1 MHVVIT
7 GASRG
12 IGLAIA
18 RVFARRGDSL
28 LLVSKSDFALYKALE
43 QLSLEFPGVPMKAMP
58 YDLSKKEEAIS
69 CAEWVINSAGYPD
82 ILINNAGFFEPGNVM
97 DEPDGLLESQLATNL
112 ESAYHLT
119 RALLPAMIKRKSGH
133 IFNMC
138 SIASLHA
145 YPNGGAY
152 SISKYAMHGF
162 SANLR
167 GELKQHGIKVTAVF
181 PGAVFTD
188 SWGNFDNSA
197 NRIMVADDVAQ
208 MVLAASQLS
217 PAACVEEI
225 LMRPL
230 LGDL

>member
-1 MHVVIT
+1 MNVVIT

-18 RVFARRGDSL
+18 KVFARRGDAL
-28 LLVSKSDFALYKALE
+28 FLVSKSDIALYKALE
-43 QLSLEFPGVPMKAMP
+43 QLTLEFPGVPMKARAF
-58 YDLSKKEEAIS
+58 DLSKKEEAKA
-69 CAEWVINSAGYPD
+69 CAAWIINTAGHPD
-82 ILINNAGFFEPGNVM
+82 ILVNNAGLFEPGNVT
-97 DEPDGLLESQLATNL
+97 DEPDGLLERQLSVNL

-119 RALLPAMIKRKSGH
+119 RALLPVMIKRKSGH
-133 IFNMC
+133 IFNIC
-138 SIASLHA
+138 SIASLDA
-145 YPNGGAY
+145 YPGGGAY
-152 SISKYAMHGF
+152 GISKYAMHGF

-167 GELKQHGIKVTAVF
+167 EELKQQGIKVTSVF
-181 PGAVFTD
+181 PGAVLTD
-188 SWGNFDNSA
+188 SWGDYDNSA

-208 MVLAASQLS
+208 MILAASQLS